1 MKNYS
6 SADIKRKITIEFV
19 GEEGIDQ
26 GGLTREW
33 FSLIS
38 REMFNENYALFVRS
52 LNGVTFQPDPRSKV
66 NPDHLQYFKFAGKV
80 IGKVIDYIL
89 KILMFFII
97 IRHFLMDIWL
107 MRISLERF
115 ISIY

>member
-1 MKNYS
+1 MDSYHQLKNYS
-6 SADIKRKITIEFV
+6 ASDIKRKITIEFI

-38 REMFNENYALFVRS
+38 REMFNENYALFMRTP
-52 LNGVTFQPDPRSKV
+52 NGVTFQPDPRSRV

-80 IGKVIDYIL
+80 IGKVINKVNL
-89 KILMFFII
+89 
-97 IRHFLMDIWL
+97 
-107 MRISLERF
+107 
-115 ISIY
+115 